1 MINKLI
7 ENDSITVYF
16 QPIISIKDKKIF
28 AYESLTRAYDEDG
41 ELIMPLYLFEQAR
54 KENLSLKLDE
64 HVRKLAILKFKDYYK
79 NDENL
84 LLFLNFESSVI
95 DNNVADNFIEFVE
108 SHNINPSNVVIEI
121 KEDSVKDTDSLQMF
135 VKKYRNSGFVIALDD
150 FGTGY
155 SSFDRLAL
163 IRPNIVKVDRSIIYD
178 INNNFVNSEILNAV
192 AKMCHKIGAMVVA
205 EGVESRDEILNCM
218 KKDIYLFQGFWFS
231 KPKKD
236 IDNALHKNIANNIE
250 MVGNE
255 YRFRVKEHIT
265 KKHKLLRNSQELAKK
280 VMSVLEE
287 NGLEDEKAIDDII
300 LQNDKLE
307 AIYMLNELNGV
318 QVGKT
323 AILTEERFLYKPTQ
337 DGHDH
342 SLKKYYF
349 IAKESSRGDFLSSN
363 YISKASGNMCR
374 TYSSQI
380 VLNGTKYILC
390 LDVIDIIH

>member
-7 ENDSITVYF
+7 EENRITVYF

-28 AYESLTRAYDEDG
+28 AYESLTRAHDEDD

-64 HVRKLAILKFKDYYK
+64 HVRKLAILKFQEYYAKD
-79 NDENL
+79 NDL

-108 SHNINPSNVVIEI
+108 SNGINPSNVVVEI

-135 VKKYRNSGFVIALDD
+135 VKKYRDRGFIIALDD

-178 INNNFVNSEILNAV
+178 INNNFINSEILNAV
-192 AKMCHKIGAMVVA
+192 AKMCHKIGAMVLA
-205 EGVESRDEILNCM
+205 EGVENSDEIMSCM

-231 KPKKD
+231 KPKKE
-236 IDNALHKNIANNIE
+236 IDSVIFKKIADNINE
-250 MVGNE
+250 VGNE
-255 YRFRVKEHIT
+255 YKYSIREHIT
-265 KKHKLLRNSQELAKK
+265 KKQKLLRNAQELAYK
-280 VMSVLEE
+280 VISILEKNSLE
-287 NGLEDEKAIDDII
+287 NEKAIDDII
-300 LQNDKLE
+300 SQNEKLE
-307 AIYMLNELNGV
+307 AVYLLNESNGI

-323 AILTEERFLYKPTQ
+323 AILTEERFLYKPTKE
-337 DGHDH
+337 GHDH

-380 VLNGTKYILC
+380 LLNGSKYILC
-390 LDVIDIIH
+390 LDVTE

>member
-7 ENDSITVYF
+7 EENKITVYF

-28 AYESLTRAYDEDG
+28 AYESLTRAYDEDD

-64 HVRKLAILKFKDYYK
+64 HVRKLAILKFQEYYE
-79 NDENL
+79 NDNDL

-108 SHNINPSNVVIEI
+108 NNGINPSNVVIEI

-135 VKKYRNSGFVIALDD
+135 VKKYRDKGFIIALDD

-178 INNNFVNSEILNAV
+178 INNNFINSEILNAV
-192 AKMCHKIGAMVVA
+192 AKMCHKIGAMVLA
-205 EGVESRDEILNCM
+205 EGVENSDEIMSCM

-236 IDNALHKNIANNIE
+236 IDKTISKKIADNIDE
-250 MVGNE
+250 VGSE
-255 YRFRVKEHIT
+255 YKHSIREHIT
-265 KKHKLLRNSQELAKK
+265 KKQKLLKNAQELAHK
-280 VMSVLEE
+280 VISILEE
-287 NGLEDEKAIDDII
+287 NSLENEKAIDDII
-300 LQNDKLE
+300 SQNEKLE
-307 AIYMLNELNGV
+307 AVYLLNEVNGI

-323 AILTEERFLYKPTQ
+323 SILSENKFLYKPTRE
-337 DGHDH
+337 GHDH

-380 VLNGTKYILC
+380 LINGSKYILC
-390 LDVIDIIH
+390 LDVTE

>member
-7 ENDSITVYF
+7 DDDSITVYF

-28 AYESLTRAYDEDG
+28 AYESLTRAYDEDD

-64 HVRKLAILKFKDYYK
+64 HVRKLAILKFKEYYES
-79 NDENL
+79 DDNL

-108 SHNINPSNVVIEI
+108 NHGINPSNVVIEI

-135 VKKYRNSGFVIALDD
+135 VKKYRDKGFIIALDD

-178 INNNFVNSEILNAV
+178 INNNFINSEILNAV
-192 AKMCHKIGAMVVA
+192 AKMCHKIGAMVLA
-205 EGVESRDEILNCM
+205 EGVENSDEIMNCM

-231 KPKKD
+231 KPKKE
-236 IDNALHKNIANNIE
+236 IDNVISKKIADNIDE
-250 MVGNE
+250 VGNE
-255 YRFRVKEHIT
+255 YKHSIREHIT
-265 KKHKLLRNSQELAKK
+265 RKQKLLRDAQELAYK
-280 VMSVLEE
+280 VISIFEKNAFE
-287 NGLEDEKAIDDII
+287 NEKAIDDII

-307 AIYMLNELNGV
+307 AIYLLNEANGI

-323 AILTEERFLYKPTQ
+323 SILTENKFLYKPTKE
-337 DGHDH
+337 GHDH

-380 VLNGTKYILC
+380 FINGSKYILC
-390 LDVIDIIH
+390 LDVTE

>member
-1 MINKLI
+1 MINRLI
-7 ENDSITVYF
+7 EENKITVYF

-28 AYESLTRAYDEDG
+28 AYESLTRAHDEDD
-41 ELIMPLYLFEQAR
+41 EVIMPLYLFEQAR

-79 NDENL
+79 NDKDL

-108 SHNINPSNVVIEI
+108 SQNINPSNVVIEI

-135 VKKYRNSGFVIALDD
+135 VKKYRNSGFIIALDD

-192 AKMCHKIGAMVVA
+192 AKMCHKIGAMVLA
-205 EGVESRDEILNCM
+205 EGVESSDEILNCM
-218 KKDIYLFQGFWFS
+218 KKDIYLFQGFWFA
-231 KPKKD
+231 KPKKNIDSSIREKIARNID
-236 IDNALHKNIANNIE
+236 I
-250 MVGNE
+250 VGNE
-255 YRFRVKEHIT
+255 YKYSIREHIT
-265 KKHKLLRNSQELAKK
+265 KKQKLLRSSQDLAKK
-280 VMSVLEE
+280 VISILEQSSF
-287 NGLEDEKAIDDII
+287 EDEKAIDDII
-300 LQNDKLE
+300 LQNEKLE
-307 AIYMLNELNGV
+307 AVYMLDEINGV
-318 QVGKT
+318 QVGRT

-349 IAKESSRGDFLSSN
+349 IARESSRGDFLSSN

-380 VLNGTKYILC
+380 VLYGVKYILC
-390 LDVIDIIH
+390 LDVIE